1 VRVTASNTGSSL
13 PRHLQTNGM
22 VERVNG
28 RIAEVLATTRFD
40 SAQNLADTLT
50 GDVR

>member
-1 VRVTASNTGSSL
+1 
-13 PRHLQTNGM
+13 M

-50 GDVR
+50 GDVRLYNYQLMLRRGS